1 MKGLWLL
8 FQPILLKGE
17 VAELLIRR
25 LADTKPAS
33 FLLKKR

>member
-17 VAELLIRR
+17 VAVM
-25 LADTKPAS
+25 TNPPAGGYQTGFFS
-33 FLLKKR
+33 VKKR